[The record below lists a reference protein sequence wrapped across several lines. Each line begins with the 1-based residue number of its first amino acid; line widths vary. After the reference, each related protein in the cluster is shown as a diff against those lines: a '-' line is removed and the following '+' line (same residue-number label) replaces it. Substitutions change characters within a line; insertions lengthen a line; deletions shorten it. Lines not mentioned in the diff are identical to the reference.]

1 VAAFVLHLGVVAH
14 RDDVIYVVLE
24 KLAGDKN
31 AQVELTALMWRRTSL
46 IDIDSL
52 AVRS

>member
-1 VAAFVLHLGVVAH
+1 MAAFVLHLGVVAH
-14 RDDVIYVVLE
+14 RDDVIEVVLE
-24 KLAGDKN
+24 TLVGDKN
-31 AQVELTALMWRRTSL
+31 TQVDLTALMWRRMSL

>member
-14 RDDVIYVVLE
+14 RDDAIDVVLE
-24 KLAGDKN
+24 KMAGDKT
-31 AQVELTALMWRRTSL
+31 AQVELTALMWRRMSL

>member
-14 RDDVIYVVLE
+14 RDDVINVMLE

-31 AQVELTALMWRRTSL
+31 TQDLPALTWRRISV

-52 AVRS
+52 AVKS